1 MSNPSSVTSVAE
13 DEEIWYAQWQR
24 SRGFRDAGNEGGFVK
39 TALEAFR
46 LRPLRAEPLHD
57 LARYYLG
64 KSRGD
69 IAIMYADAGLSL
81 PFPEGD
87 RLGVEEVV
95 YHTALK
101 EVFTIA
107 ASYSKNPEEKER
119 GRVICNWLS
128 LSKDVPDRVR
138 GLARLNY
145 NWYAEPARSIMPSMQ
160 FYPVSIDTPD
170 GFKPGNI
177 SITREGD
184 GFVVLIRAV
193 NYDKLES
200 GYFDRHGD
208 TSFRQRTLL
217 ARLDA
222 NLQITSSIEVLAPQD
237 MPPPQ
242 HTDSLGFEDPR
253 PIIWRGDL
261 WCISSVRQLNPD
273 GRAEMVLA
281 RIAETPQGNKVLTDW
296 RVLASGMPV
305 QWEKNW
311 MPQVMRD
318 ELRFIYSVGPT
329 RILSESGDV
338 LVQEMPSVA
347 VENFRGGSQAI
358 PFDRGWLMVIHEW
371 ENVRTIRHYFHR
383 FIWFDENNRLN
394 RISRRFFFQRIASEF
409 VAGLAWHPTGDR
421 LVIGFGIDDHEPTLA
436 VVDAGDVRAA
446 LLDIDEH
453 RKASDRA
460 CEVGQS
466 VWEALS
472 RQPVRPLIRSD
483 GSVRKKELNARLFT
497 AFGTALYVDADS
509 GELRHGPIE
518 RSPANAVFVADP
530 SSAEPHRRGWLMCD
544 RGGGSR
550 EPLICFKDRCLLGS
564 RSDGANESAS
574 PTVLKLI
581 QLERGLIAF
590 KVGDFFLSAIP
601 DGRINLTAPVCS
613 TWELFLA
620 SEAWCT
626 NAPGTGGD
634 WIGNTAGAKFDKKR
648 IESHIVDPLIRA
660 RANTKA
666 NARKVLI
673 FGYTKWS
680 HGRAYY
686 DLCKHLHRRGYIV
699 DILDWRSGHAD
710 HIGEI
715 VAYYDLF
722 MTALD
727 GVRILVDDYRV
738 PYDKIIALSHH
749 EFDMRMLIE
758 QRGIEIF
765 EKFANYGVVSE
776 YLYSASL
783 IRGVPRIPMVSSL
796 GINFSDFYAEIPERL
811 ETVGYAG
818 SMSVKTFGVEWK
830 RGELAE
836 ACARDADLAFKVAG
850 WTGNQISFH
859 DMPDFYRTV
868 DAVLVTS
875 INEGAGLPVLEAA
888 AAGRLVIGTPV
899 GHFPLKAYQG
909 GGILAPIESEKFKA
923 FTSAALRYY
932 KENPAAFVDKCRS
945 IQEAARQFDWQ
956 YTIGEWIELIEAAEP
971 RSRTGATT

>member
-1 MSNPSSVTSVAE
+1 MSATVIAK
-13 DEEIWYAQWQR
+13 DEETWYAQLRR
-24 SRGFRDAGNEGGFVK
+24 SRGFRDSGNEEEFVK

-69 IAIMYADAGLSL
+69 IAIIYADAGLSL

-87 RLGVEEVV
+87 CLGVEEVV

-160 FYPVSIDTPD
+160 FYPISIDTPD

-177 SITREGD
+177 SIAREGD

-237 MPPPQ
+237 MPRPQ

-338 LVQEMPSVA
+338 LVQEIPSVA
-347 VENFRGGSQAI
+347 VENFRGGSQAVS
-358 PFDRGWLMVIHEW
+358 FDGGWLMVIHEW
-371 ENVRTIRHYFHR
+371 ENVRAIRHYFHR

-497 AFGTALYVDADS
+497 AFGTALYVDAAS

-530 SSAEPHRRGWLMCD
+530 GLAEPYCRGWLMHD
-544 RGGGSR
+544 ADLSR
-550 EPLICFKDRCLLGS
+550 KPLVCRADRCHVAS
-564 RSDGANESAS
+564 RSEDASGSTS
-574 PTVLKLI
+574 PTVLELI
-581 QLERGLIAF
+581 PLERGLIAF
-590 KVGDFFLSAIP
+590 RAGDFFLSAIP
-601 DGRINLTAPVCS
+601 DGRIGLSASVCGTS
-613 TWELFLA
+613 ELFLA
-620 SEAWCT
+620 SEASYAD
-626 NAPGTGGD
+626 APDTSDEWEGD
-634 WIGNTAGAKFDKKR
+634 TAGAKFDKKK
-648 IESHIVDPLIRA
+648 IESYIVDPLTRA
-660 RANTKA
+660 RANAKPK
-666 NARKVLI
+666 ARKILI
-673 FGYTKWS
+673 YGYTKWS
-680 HGRAYY
+680 HGRVYY
-686 DLCKHLHRRGYIV
+686 DLCKNLHQRGYIV
-699 DILDWRSGHAD
+699 DILDWRNNHAVY
-710 HIGEI
+710 IGEI
-715 VAYYDLF
+715 IPHYDLF

-727 GVRILVDDYRV
+727 GVRTLVDAYGV
-738 PYDKIIALSHH
+738 PYDRIIALSHH
-749 EFDMRMLIE
+749 EFDMRILIE
-758 QRGIEIF
+758 QKGIEVF
-765 EKFANYGVVSE
+765 DKFANYGVVSE

-783 IRGVPRIPMVSSL
+783 MRGVPRTPMVVAL
-796 GINFSDFYAEIPERL
+796 GITFSDFYAEIPERL
-811 ETVGYAG
+811 ATVGYAG
-818 SMSVKTFGVEWK
+818 SMSVNTFGVEWK

-836 ACARDADLAFKVAG
+836 ASARDAELEFKVAG

-868 DAVLVTS
+868 DAVLATS
-875 INEGAGLPVLEAA
+875 ISEGAGLPVLEAA

-923 FTSAALRYY
+923 FTSATLRYY